1 MAHYVGLDV
10 SVRHTSICIVDEIG
24 NVVREIRVASDPAAI
39 VPILTAPTI
48 DCRRVGLEAGPL
60 SQWLFSGLGGAGLP
74 VICVETRHMKAA
86 LAAQVNKTDRNDA
99 RGIAQMMRVGLY
111 RPVHVK
117 TAASQEKRTLL
128 AARKLL
134 QGQNRAI
141 ENDLR
146 GLLRS
151 FGLKVGPTSAGAF
164 DARVRQLVDGL
175 PRLTAIIRP
184 LLEARAALR
193 SQFAVLHRQLL
204 DLVRHDP
211 VCRRFTTVPG
221 VGAVVAITFQATVDI
236 PQQFT
241 TSKAV
246 GAHFGLTP
254 RAFSSGETD
263 AGQHRRTTA
272 APPRSGRPRRCR
284 SGGRC
289 SGMLSPP
296 SPRPPAGQR
305 DGAFD
310 ARTEQ
315 LDLHAQLADPLH
327 GRGELTAHRIR
338 LALLQRAIQRRF
350 RLLTPALELVERHAE
365 FAREILGGLATQ
377 QSKHRLTLAAYALA
391 RISHTGE
398 RRSFERRCAGE
409 RA

>member
-10 SVRHTSICIVDEIG
+10 SVRHTSICIIDEIG
-24 NVVREIRVASDPAAI
+24 KLVRETRVASDPAAI
-39 VPILTAPTI
+39 IPILTAPTI

-60 SQWLFSGLGGAGLP
+60 SQWLFSGLGEAGLP

-141 ENDLR
+141 ENDVR

-151 FGLKVGPTSAGAF
+151 FGLKVGPTSTGAF

-193 SQFAVLHRQLL
+193 SQFAILHRQLL

-211 VCRRFTTVPG
+211 VCRRFMTVPG

-236 PQQFT
+236 PQRFMK
-241 TSKAV
+241 SKAV

-263 AGQHRRTTA
+263 YTGRISRCGDALMRSTLYEAAHTLLTHTKRWCSLKAWGIRVAQRRGLSKATVAVARKLAVILHR
-272 APPRSGRPRRCR
+272 
-284 SGGRC
+284 
-289 SGMLSPP
+289 MWI
-296 SPRPPAGQR
+296 
-305 DGAFD
+305 DG
-310 ARTEQ
+310 TEFRWS
-315 LDLHAQLADPLH
+315 ADP
-327 GRGELTAHRIR
+327 
-338 LALLQRAIQRRF
+338 
-350 RLLTPALELVERHAE
+350 
-365 FAREILGGLATQ
+365 
-377 QSKHRLTLAAYALA
+377 AA
-391 RISHTGE
+391 
-398 RRSFERRCAGE
+398 
-409 RA
+409 